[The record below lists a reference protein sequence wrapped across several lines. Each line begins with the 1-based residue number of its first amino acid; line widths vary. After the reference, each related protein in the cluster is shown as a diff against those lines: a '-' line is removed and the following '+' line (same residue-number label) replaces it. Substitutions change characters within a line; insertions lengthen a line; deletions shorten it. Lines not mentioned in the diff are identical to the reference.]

1 MILIRDVF
9 QAKYGKGNDLV
20 QLFKEAQKEWT
31 DGSPY
36 GNLLLTD
43 LSGSFFTVVTETRAD
58 AAFGHVKFAEAVLD
72 PGQFKVAVRD
82 LQPGDLKRKVFVEF
96 AQQALPAVQL
106 FI

>member
-9 QAKYGKGNDLV
+9 QARYGKGNELV

-43 LSGSFFTVVTETRAD
+43 LSGPFFTVVTETRAESLAEWQQRS
-58 AAFGHVKFAEAVLD
+58 AAIFARPDFGEWFGRMQGLVESGRREFYTIEAE
-72 PGQFKVAVRD
+72 G
-82 LQPGDLKRKVFVEF
+82 
-96 AQQALPAVQL
+96 
-106 FI
+106 